1 MTIFLTGLA
10 LGLVLTPVIR
20 WGLIRWR
27 LIDVPNARSSHA
39 APVPRGGGIAV
50 AIAAS
55 AAMLLGDRSAS
66 ATAILLG
73 ALTLGVV
80 GLVDDR
86 VSLPTTPRLVAQV
99 VVPAGAM
106 AWLLAESSIGDP
118 WTIALGIV
126 GVVWC
131 AGYVNAF
138 NFMDG
143 INGIS
148 AAQALGAGLTLAA
161 LADRLGVDPLVDT
174 SLAVAG
180 AVLGFAVFNVAGRIF
195 LGDVGSYFLGFW
207 LAASAVVAVARDVPV
222 ESVLTPFV
230 LYVVDTG
237 TTLVRRWRR
246 GADVREA
253 HREHAYQRL
262 HQLGWSHLSVSL
274 LVASVV
280 GVSGAIGVAVADAG
294 RPVRLVGLAVAVV
307 LAGCFVAAPAAFARS
322 RTAP

>member
-1 MTIFLTGLA
+1 MTLRV
-10 LGLVLTPVIR
+10 LVTRP
-20 WGLIRWR
+20 
-27 LIDVPNARSSHA
+27 DQVPFVPSSVGA
-39 APVPRGGGIAV
+39 A
-50 AIAAS
+50 
-55 AAMLLGDRSAS
+55 
-66 ATAILLG
+66 T
-73 ALTLGVV
+73 
-80 GLVDDR
+80 
-86 VSLPTTPRLVAQV
+86 
-99 VVPAGAM
+99 
-106 AWLLAESSIGDP
+106 
-118 WTIALGIV
+118 
-126 GVVWC
+126 
-131 AGYVNAF
+131 
-138 NFMDG
+138 
-143 INGIS
+143 
-148 AAQALGAGLTLAA
+148 
-161 LADRLGVDPLVDT
+161 DRLGVDPLVDT